1 MPDKKT
7 IIYIEDNPTNLKL
20 VEQLI
25 KRKGDLDFL
34 SATEPH
40 RGIELI
46 TEHLPDLILLDIN
59 LPDMN
64 GFEILEILRNQD
76 NTAAIPV
83 IAVSAN
89 AMPSD
94 LEKGMAAGFNAY
106 ITKPI
111 NISDFYKQVEQFL
124 A

>member
-1 MPDKKT
+1 
-7 IIYIEDNPTNLKL
+7 
-20 VEQLI
+20 
-25 KRKGDLDFL
+25 
-34 SATEPH
+34 
-40 RGIELI
+40 
-46 TEHLPDLILLDIN
+46 
-59 LPDMN
+59 
-64 GFEILEILRNQD
+64 
-76 NTAAIPV
+76 V